1 MERLKNK
8 VALITGGSSGIG
20 RAIALLFAKEGAK
33 VSILDIDKEKGVET
47 ENLIK
52 KDGKEAIFIQADVSK
67 ENDVKNAIILTI
79 KKFNKLDI
87 LCNNAGIS
95 YSCPLTEMDE
105 KDWDKVLNINLKG
118 VFICSKYAIPEM
130 IKTGNGSIINIASV
144 AGLVGLANESAYCA
158 SKGGIISL
166 TKAMALELAPYK
178 IRVNC
183 ICPGSTLTPMFERI
197 LLSTGNYEMALKKN
211 IERIP
216 LGRIGNPEDIAY
228 AALYLASEESSYV
241 TGAIL
246 VVDGGW
252 TCY

>member
-1 MERLKNK
+1 
-8 VALITGGSSGIG
+8 
-20 RAIALLFAKEGAK
+20 
-33 VSILDIDKEKGVET
+33 
-47 ENLIK
+47 
-52 KDGKEAIFIQADVSK
+52 
-67 ENDVKNAIILTI
+67 KNAIKLTI
-79 KKFNKLDI
+79 EKFNKLDI

-95 YSCPLTEMDE
+95 YSCPLIKMDE

-118 VFICSKYAIPEM
+118 VFICSKHAIPEM

-197 LLSTGNYEMALKKN
+197 LLSTGNYEIALKKN

-216 LGRIGNPEDIAY
+216 LGRIGIPEDIAY

-241 TGAIL
+241 TGTIL